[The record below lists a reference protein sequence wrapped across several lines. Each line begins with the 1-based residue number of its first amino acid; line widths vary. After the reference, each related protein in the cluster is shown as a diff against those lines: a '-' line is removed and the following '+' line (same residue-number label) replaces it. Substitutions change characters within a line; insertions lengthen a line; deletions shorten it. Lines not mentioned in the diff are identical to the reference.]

1 MPHFLIGAE
10 YKWGSHLKHHELC
23 LRSCL
28 LCLSSKGKCLNKGT
42 CLAQAP
48 RVLSSPLTDY
58 HGVGAISSFAQGEL
72 KKNVFLCLG
81 FFVIYDS
88 LWSFSFSSSVQPII
102 VAKGTFPVGYQK
114 TKMFPKGSFEV
125 KYEILMEN
133 GLRCMRSIAESFAFY

>member
-1 MPHFLIGAE
+1 MPYFYFLPNYMNAHFLIGAE

-48 RVLSSPLTDY
+48 RVLSSTLTDY

-88 LWSFSFSSSVQPII
+88 LWSFSFSSTNNCCQRDISCWLSKNKNVS
-102 VAKGTFPVGYQK
+102 KGIFW
-114 TKMFPKGSFEV
+114 SEV
-125 KYEILMEN
+125 RDLDGKWT
-133 GLRCMRSIAESFAFY
+133 